1 MLISSVSSCG
11 SRGWK
16 KNGHKNGQEF
26 KNGQELLV
34 VHLEI
39 FETDV
44 GINPFCYEKILEE
57 IRRKFLTMRQLV

>member
-1 MLISSVSSCG
+1 MLISCMSSCG
-11 SRGWK
+11 SGGRNK
-16 KNGHKNGQEF
+16 SGH